1 MSQLHQSYVSRR
13 LAVAAP
19 TTFSVYCIV
28 AAFGTYFCMYAFRKP
43 FTAGTF
49 EGTLFLGLGYKS
61 VLIAAQVAG
70 YTLSKFAGIKF
81 VSEMPANYR
90 AVSILCLLGIAEA
103 ALLLFAVTPA
113 PFNFIWLFVN
123 GLPLGMVFG
132 LVLAFLEGRKV
143 TEALAAGLCASFIMS
158 SGFVKSVGRRLIVDW
173 QVSEYWMPFVTGLL
187 FVIPLLVT
195 VWMLAQI
202 PPPSIE
208 DVELRSRRE
217 PMDRTAR
224 RAFFGR
230 HAFGLIGLLLIFTLL
245 TIGRS
250 IRDDFAIEI
259 WRDLGVDDQPDVFAT
274 SEFWVMI
281 GVVAINGMVILI
293 RDNRTAFLSS
303 IGLLCVGFIV
313 VLAALAGQSAGRLTP
328 MAFMILLGVGM
339 YIPYVAFHTT
349 VFERMIA
356 AFRETG
362 TIGYLMYLADA
373 IGYLGYVGV
382 MLFGNLVAGQLNFL
396 SLLNGV
402 SLIIAIVSLTVTLL
416 LGVYYWT
423 RIPQAGEQLDRV
435 HCDNDQ
441 VLQS

>member
-1 MSQLHQSYVSRR
+1 
-13 LAVAAP
+13 
-19 TTFSVYCIV
+19 
-28 AAFGTYFCMYAFRKP
+28 MYAFRKP

-49 EGTLFLGLGYKS
+49 EGTIFLGLGYKS
-61 VLIAAQVAG
+61 VLVAAQVAG
-70 YTLSKFAGIKF
+70 YTLSKFVGIKF
-81 VSEMPANYR
+81 VSEMSANYR
-90 AVSILCLLGIAEA
+90 AVSILGLIGVAEA
-103 ALLLFAVTPA
+103 ALFFFAITP
-113 PFNFIWLFVN
+113 PPWNFVWLFVN

-143 TEALAAGLCASFIMS
+143 TEALAAGLCASFIMA
-158 SGFVKSVGRRLIVDW
+158 SGFVKSVGRRLVLDW

-187 FVIPLLVT
+187 FVIPLLAA

-208 DVELRSRRE
+208 DIELRSKRE
-217 PMDRTAR
+217 PMNRTAR

-230 HAFGLIGLLLIFTLL
+230 HAIGLTGLLLIFTLL

-259 WRDLGVDDQPDVFAT
+259 WRDLGVDDEPDVFAT
-274 SEFWVMI
+274 SEFWVMF
-281 GVVAINGMVILI
+281 GVVLINGLVILV
-293 RDNRTAFLSS
+293 RDNRAAFLSS
-303 IGLLCVGFIV
+303 IGLLCFGFAV
-313 VLAALAGQSAGRLTP
+313 VLVALAGQSMGNLTP

-382 MLFGNLVAGQLNFL
+382 MLFGNLVTEKLDFL
-396 SLLNGV
+396 GLLTGV
-402 SLIIAIVSLTVTLL
+402 SLTISIVSLTVTFL
-416 LGVYYWT
+416 LGGYYWN
-423 RIPQAGEQLDRV
+423 RIPRPADRLDRKCGD
-435 HCDNDQ
+435 HDQ
-441 VLQS
+441 ILES

>member
-1 MSQLHQSYVSRR
+1 MSSLRQSYVSRK
-13 LAVAAP
+13 LVVAGP
-19 TTFSVYCIV
+19 TVFSAYCIA
-28 AAFGTYFCMYAFRKP
+28 AAFGTYFCMYSFRKP

-49 EGTLFLGLGYKS
+49 EGTIFLGLGYKS
-61 VLIAAQVAG
+61 VLVAAQVAG

-81 VSEMPANYR
+81 VSEMSANYR
-90 AVSILCLLGIAEA
+90 AVSILGLLGIAEA
-103 ALLLFAVTPA
+103 ALLFFAVTPP
-113 PFNFIWLFVN
+113 PFNFVWLFVN

-187 FVIPLLVT
+187 FVIPLLIT
-195 VWMLAQI
+195 IWMLAQI
-202 PPPSIE
+202 PPPSKEDIE
-208 DVELRSRRE
+208 RRSKRE

-224 RAFFGR
+224 RAFFNR
-230 HAFGLIGLLLIFTLL
+230 HAIGLIGLLLIFTLL

-259 WRDLGVDDQPDVFAT
+259 WRDLGVDNQPDVFAT

-281 GVVAINGMVILI
+281 GVVLINGMVILI

-303 IGLLCVGFIV
+303 IGLLCVGFVV
-313 VLAALAGQSAGRLTP
+313 VLAALAGQSAGNLSP

-382 MLFGNLVAGQLNFL
+382 MLFRNLVTGQLNFL
-396 SLLNGV
+396 SLLTGV
-402 SLIIAIVSLTVTLL
+402 SLVISIVSLAVTFL
-416 LGVYYWT
+416 LGGYYWI
-423 RIPQAGEQLDRV
+423 RIPRAGERLDRV
-435 HCDNDQ
+435 R
-441 VLQS
+441 S

>member
-1 MSQLHQSYVSRR
+1 MSSLRQSYVSRK
-13 LAVAAP
+13 LVVAGP
-19 TTFSVYCIV
+19 TVFSAYCIA

-49 EGTLFLGLGYKS
+49 EGTIFLGLGYKS
-61 VLIAAQVAG
+61 VLVAAQVAG

-81 VSEMPANYR
+81 VSEMSANYR
-90 AVSILCLLGIAEA
+90 AVSILGLLGIAEA
-103 ALLLFAVTPA
+103 ALLFFAVTPP
-113 PFNFIWLFVN
+113 PFNFVWLFVN

-187 FVIPLLVT
+187 FVIPLLIT

-202 PPPSIE
+202 PPPSKEDIE
-208 DVELRSRRE
+208 RRSKRE

-224 RAFFGR
+224 RAFFNR
-230 HAFGLIGLLLIFTLL
+230 HAIGLIGLLLIFTLL

-259 WRDLGVDDQPDVFAT
+259 WRDLGVDNQPDVFAT

-281 GVVAINGMVILI
+281 GVVLINGMVILI

-303 IGLLCVGFIV
+303 IGLLCVGFVV
-313 VLAALAGQSAGRLTP
+313 VLAALAGQSAGNLSP

-382 MLFGNLVAGQLNFL
+382 MLFRNLVTGQLNFL
-396 SLLNGV
+396 SLLTGV
-402 SLIIAIVSLTVTLL
+402 SLVISIVSLAVTFL
-416 LGVYYWT
+416 LGGYYWI
-423 RIPQAGEQLDRV
+423 RIPRAGERLDRV
-435 HCDNDQ
+435 R
-441 VLQS
+441 S